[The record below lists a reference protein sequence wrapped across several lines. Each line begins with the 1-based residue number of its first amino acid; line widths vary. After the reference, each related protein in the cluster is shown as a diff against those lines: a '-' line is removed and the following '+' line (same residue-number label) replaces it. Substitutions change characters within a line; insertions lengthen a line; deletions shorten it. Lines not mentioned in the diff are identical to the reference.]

1 MPHHDLALRSTRVV
15 TPEGE
20 RPGVVLVGDGRI
32 VDVVAPS
39 EAPPDTEDL
48 GDLALLAGF
57 VDSHVH
63 VNDPGRAHWEGFD
76 TATRAAAVGGITT
89 LVDMP
94 LNSLP
99 PTTTA
104 AALATKLAAA
114 DGRLHVDVAFWGGIV
129 PGSEPDITELHS
141 AGVMGFKVFTCD
153 SGVPEYGSF
162 APEQL
167 VALLERTGPLG
178 VPLIVHAE
186 DPATLREAAATAA
199 AAASASGS
207 TPDPRAYRTWL
218 ESRPSAAEDAAVTAL
233 LDAVRATGARAH
245 VLHLSAA
252 SALPRLADARAEGL
266 PITVETCPHYLT
278 LTAEDIPDG
287 ATDHKCAPPIR
298 DRANRERL
306 WDALADGTIDA
317 VVSDHSPSSAED
329 KHLEDGDIMAAWGG
343 IASVQ
348 LGPSLIWTAARARGF
363 GLTDLS
369 RWMAAGPAR
378 IAGLRHKGRL
388 VPGAEA
394 DLVVFD
400 PDAPWTVDAAALH
413 HRHPITPYHGR
424 AVTGAVRRTYLRG
437 ACIMRDG
444 ELLGPA
450 AGRPRRR
457 DEV

>member
-1 MPHHDLALRSTRVV
+1 MPDHDLALRSTRIV

-20 RPGVVLVGDGRI
+20 RPGAVLVADGQIVEVVHPGD
-32 VDVVAPS
+32 APLD
-39 EAPPDTEDL
+39 AEDL
-48 GDLALLAGF
+48 GDLAIMAGF

-63 VNDPGRAHWEGFD
+63 INDPGRTHWEGFE
-76 TATRAAAVGGITT
+76 TATHAAAVAGITT

-94 LNSLP
+94 LNCLP
-99 PTTTA
+99 PTISTE
-104 AALATKLAAA
+104 ALSAKLAAT

-129 PGSEPDITELHS
+129 PGSEPGIEELHR

-167 VALLERTGPLG
+167 PGVLARTAPLG

-186 DPATLREAAATAA
+186 DPTTLAA
-199 AAASASGS
+199 AARLVDPRA
-207 TPDPRAYRTWL
+207 DPRAYGTWL
-218 ESRPSAAEDAAVTAL
+218 ASRPPEAEDRAVAAL
-233 LDAVRATGARAH
+233 IDGVRTTGARVH

-252 SALPRLADARAEGL
+252 SALPLLATARAEGL
-266 PITVETCPHYLT
+266 PITVETCPNYLT
-278 LTAEDIPDG
+278 LAAEAIADG

-298 DRANRERL
+298 DRANQDRL
-306 WDALADGTIDA
+306 WRALADGTIDA

-343 IASVQ
+343 ISSMQ
-348 LGPSLIWTAARARGF
+348 LGPALIWTTAQRRGF
-363 GLTDLS
+363 GLAELS

-378 IAGLRHKGRL
+378 VAGLRHKGHL
-388 VPGAEA
+388 APGMEA

-400 PDAPWTVDAAALH
+400 PEAGWSVDAAALH
-413 HRHPITPYHGR
+413 HRHPISPYHGR

-437 ACIMRDG
+437 TCIMRDG
-444 ELLGPA
+444 ELLETA
-450 AGRPRRR
+450 TGRPRRR